1 MLLTNKFILTAAHC
15 RRGLIFDYGDYAVM
29 GSRLKFTTLK
39 PEDKH
44 TISPD
49 HHFHPKAKYFRDID
63 NPRKGTL
70 GITIYDLMI
79 LQLVQ
84 EQLFCSRAFARLPTL
99 DINDNFLIGKELLM
113 SGWGSTL
120 PITRQQM
127 IDLAEHGKPVPILLP
142 GRVKY
147 VQLPYLRASIC
158 KKRLTNLFTIYQNV
172 IGEPVGQP
180 PMRVKDID
188 LERGAGLSMMCT
200 SMCTA
205 DDLSQCQNTPDMQRD
220 ACKGDSGGNLLNRI
234 NHIYINIIHRNEI
247 TFHLYSYFEN
257 RSVSIHQS
265 GSFSKP

>member
-1 MLLTNKFILTAAHC
+1 
-15 RRGLIFDYGDYAVM
+15 
-29 GSRLKFTTLK
+29 
-39 PEDKH
+39 
-44 TISPD
+44 
-49 HHFHPKAKYFRDID
+49 
-63 NPRKGTL
+63 
-70 GITIYDLMI
+70 
-79 LQLVQ
+79 
-84 EQLFCSRAFARLPTL
+84 
-99 DINDNFLIGKELLM
+99 M

-120 PITRQQM
+120 PISRQQM
-127 IDLAEHGKPVPILLP
+127 IDHLEHGAPVRLLLP

-147 VQLPYLRASIC
+147 VHLPYLRASIC
-158 KKRLTNLFTIYQNV
+158 KKRLRNLFTIYQNV

-220 ACKGDSGGNLLNRI
+220 ACKGDSGGNLLNRL
-234 NHIYINIIHRNEI
+234 NHVYTNIIHRNEI